1 MSVVIGVAGLILL
14 GALVYV
20 AERIGSRIGY
30 GSDSRSTLSADAT
43 SIAEY
48 DRKRGDFSG
57 LGGM

>member
-14 GALVYV
+14 GALVCF
-20 AERIGSRIGY
+20 AERIGNRIAY
-30 GSDSRSTLSADAT
+30 GSGRRSTTSADAI
-43 SIAEY
+43 SAAQY